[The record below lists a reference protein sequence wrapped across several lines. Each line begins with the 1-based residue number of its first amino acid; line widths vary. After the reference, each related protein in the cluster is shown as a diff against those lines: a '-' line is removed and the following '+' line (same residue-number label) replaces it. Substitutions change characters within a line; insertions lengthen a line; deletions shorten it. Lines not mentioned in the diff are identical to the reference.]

1 MKKYSTACYFLL
13 ALWAL
18 LPLEARPRF
27 DERGNPLSSDSAAST
42 PSTSSGESQAQSAF
56 GERPQTKPKD
66 STTPAV
72 VNSAENSEEEKL
84 ARQALRNP
92 LTQVYF
98 ESAQLYLRSGRL
110 EKALENLRRAQ
121 ESGED
126 NFAREA
132 RLQWYY
138 LRARRGEAN
147 LASEAEALDEVQRAA
162 VLLRIADGY
171 DTCARE
177 MIQKTDCLAEAERV
191 YAFLAELA
199 PAATEGKLAALRLAQ
214 LLLDQ
219 NRQEAALSHLKRL
232 LASAEQNTASSRQI
246 PYDRAWF
253 FLGNL
258 YERPWYHRDTHKA
271 FLAYQ
276 QVLKYPESPYHR
288 QAKDRLH
295 WLRRFALGK

>member
-1 MKKYSTACYFLL
+1 MKKHSATGYLLL

-132 RLQWYY
+132 RLQSYY
-138 LRARRGEAN
+138 LRARRGDAN
-147 LASEAEALDEVQRAA
+147 LASEAESLDEAQRSA

-171 DTCARE
+171 YTCARE
-177 MIQKTDCLAEAERV
+177 IKQKPDCHAEAERI
-191 YAFLAELA
+191 YAFLAEFA
-199 PAATEGKLAALRLAQ
+199 PAAIEGKLATFRLAQ
-214 LLLDQ
+214 LLLEQDQ
-219 NRQEAALSHLKRL
+219 QEAALVHLHRL
-232 LASAEQNTASSRQI
+232 LAGTEQSVATSRQI

-253 FLGNL
+253 ILGTL
-258 YERPWYHRDTHKA
+258 YERPWYHRDAHKA
-271 FLAYQ
+271 SLAYQ